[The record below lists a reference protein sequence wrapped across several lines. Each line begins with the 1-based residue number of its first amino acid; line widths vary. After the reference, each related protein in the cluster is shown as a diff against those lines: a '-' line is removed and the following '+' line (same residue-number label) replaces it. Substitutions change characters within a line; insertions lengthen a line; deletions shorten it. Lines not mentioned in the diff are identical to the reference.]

1 MAFYLLQA
9 TYTPE
14 AWANLTRQPQD
25 REQAIRP
32 VVERLGGKVQGFWWS
47 FGEYDAVVIVQMP
60 DNVSAAAFSIAASA
74 SGGLKAA
81 KTTPLISIEEGVG
94 AMRMAA
100 EAAYRP
106 PGG

>member
-9 TYTPE
+9 AYTPE
-14 AWANLTRQPQD
+14 AWANLTRHPQD
-25 REQAIRP
+25 REQAVRP
-32 VVERLGGKVQGFWWS
+32 VVERLGGSVQGFWWS
-47 FGEYDAVVIVQMP
+47 FGEYDAVVVVQMP

-74 SGGLKAA
+74 SGALKAA